1 MLGFL
6 LPASSCSILG
16 PSPAAYSAAVR
27 IESDLIWFRYRDKTV
42 WIFKI
47 SKIEEEEGLRSHC
60 VVSMARHTIHTI
72 PNITPNETIKNE
84 RVSDSCRA
92 YIFVGTH

>member
-1 MLGFL
+1 M
-6 LPASSCSILG
+6 
-16 PSPAAYSAAVR
+16 
-27 IESDLIWFRYRDKTV
+27 
-42 WIFKI
+42 FKI

-72 PNITPNETIKNE
+72 HNIRPNETKKNE
-84 RVSDSCRA
+84 RVSDSCRV